1 MAGMAGMAVAG
12 KAGGK
17 VAHATSSG
25 VKGIQNTFSS
35 NKRAENARSSAKS
48 VADEIHDKHMLD
60 NAGSYNKRDNQKIK
74 MKKALLT
81 QITQIYSKIKAREN
95 SYSDTG
101 NDSKLNKSNNQTEE
115 AEDNKMVTIK
125 I

>member
-1 MAGMAGMAVAG
+1 MDAGIRDGYRTAMAGMAGMAVAG

-60 NAGSYNKRDNQKIK
+60 NAGSYNKRDNQKNK
-74 MKKALLT
+74 DEKALLT
-81 QITQIYSKIKAREN
+81 QITQIYSKIK
-95 SYSDTG
+95 
-101 NDSKLNKSNNQTEE
+101 SKGKTVILILEMTQN
-115 AEDNKMVTIK
+115 
-125 I
+125 

>member
-35 NKRAENARSSAKS
+35 NKEQK
-48 VADEIHDKHMLD
+48 MLEVLQ
-60 NAGSYNKRDNQKIK
+60 NQ
-74 MKKALLT
+74 
-81 QITQIYSKIKAREN
+81 
-95 SYSDTG
+95 
-101 NDSKLNKSNNQTEE
+101 
-115 AEDNKMVTIK
+115 
-125 I
+125 

>member
-1 MAGMAGMAVAG
+1 MVPMRLKLLGVDAGIRDGYRTAMAGMAGMAVAG

-60 NAGSYNKRDNQKIK
+60 NAGSYNKRDNQKK
-74 MKKALLT
+74 
-81 QITQIYSKIKAREN
+81 
-95 SYSDTG
+95 
-101 NDSKLNKSNNQTEE
+101 
-115 AEDNKMVTIK
+115 
-125 I
+125 

>member
-1 MAGMAGMAVAG
+1 MDAGIRDGYRTAMAGMAGMAVAG

-25 VKGIQNTFSS
+25 VKGIQIHFLQI
-35 NKRAENARSSAKS
+35 KRAENARSSAKS

-74 MKKALLT
+74 DEKALLADNPNLQQDKKQGKTVILILEMT
-81 QITQIYSKIKAREN
+81 QN
-95 SYSDTG
+95 
-101 NDSKLNKSNNQTEE
+101 
-115 AEDNKMVTIK
+115 
-125 I
+125 

>member
-1 MAGMAGMAVAG
+1 
-12 KAGGK
+12 
-17 VAHATSSG
+17 
-25 VKGIQNTFSS
+25 
-35 NKRAENARSSAKS
+35 
-48 VADEIHDKHMLD
+48 
-60 NAGSYNKRDNQKIK
+60 

-115 AEDNKMVTIK
+115 AEDNKNGHDKNIDSKEK
-125 I
+125 IV

>member
-1 MAGMAGMAVAG
+1 MDAGIRDGYRTAMAGMAGMAVAG

-25 VKGIQNTFSS
+25 VKVYKIHFLQI
-35 NKRAENARSSAKS
+35 KEQKNARSSAKS

-74 MKKALLT
+74 DEKALLT
-81 QITQIYSKIKAREN
+81 QITQIYSKIKARKTVILILEMTQN
-95 SYSDTG
+95 
-101 NDSKLNKSNNQTEE
+101 
-115 AEDNKMVTIK
+115 
-125 I
+125 

>member
-1 MAGMAGMAVAG
+1 MQLVVEL
-12 KAGGK
+12 K
-17 VAHATSSG
+17 VYKIHFLQIKS
-25 VKGIQNTFSS
+25 
-35 NKRAENARSSAKS
+35 ENARSSAKS

-60 NAGSYNKRDNQKIK
+60 NAGSYNKEIIK
-74 MKKALLT
+74 NKDEKALLT

-115 AEDNKMVTIK
+115 AKTIK
-125 I
+125 WSR

>member
-1 MAGMAGMAVAG
+1 MQVHII
-12 KAGGK
+12 KEIIK
-17 VAHATSSG
+17 
-25 VKGIQNTFSS
+25 
-35 NKRAENARSSAKS
+35 NK
-48 VADEIHDKHMLD
+48 DE
-60 NAGSYNKRDNQKIK
+60 
-74 MKKALLT
+74 KALLT